1 MRRENEIKLI
11 AYKIWE
17 EEGCFDGHD
26 CEHWFRAEGI
36 WEQKQKES
44 VVESTKTESRQ
55 IVEQK
60 TKVTGKKRKSKKA

>member
-1 MRRENEIKLI
+1 MVRENEIKLI

-26 CEHWFRAEGI
+26 CEHWFRAEDI
-36 WEQKQKES
+36 WGQKQKEF
-44 VVESTKTESRQ
+44 VVESTRMESRQ
-55 IVEQK
+55 IVEQN